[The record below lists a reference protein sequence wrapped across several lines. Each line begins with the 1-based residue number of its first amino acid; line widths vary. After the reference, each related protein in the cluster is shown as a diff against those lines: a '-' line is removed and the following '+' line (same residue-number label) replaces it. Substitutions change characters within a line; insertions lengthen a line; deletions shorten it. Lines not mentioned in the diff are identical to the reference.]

1 MHEHSILVVDDD
13 ALVEQ
18 LIGDALE
25 DAGYSV
31 VSTNV
36 GAEALRLLA
45 NADQQ
50 WAGIVTD
57 VNLGAGS
64 PLGWEIARRTREVAA
79 GLAVIY
85 VSGDSSHQWT
95 VQGVPL
101 SVMIDKPFAP
111 SRVVVALAHLL
122 NARRAGV

>member
-18 LIGDALE
+18 LIGDALK

-64 PLGWEIARRTREVAA
+64 PLGWEIARRAREVAA

-85 VSGDSSHQWT
+85 ISGDSSHQWM

-111 SRVVVALAHLL
+111 SRVVVALADLL